1 MRVLLIIRS
10 DTQIRKDILKS
21 RKTDCLNERCSDSI
35 GKLRAIKKK
44 SVSKGG
50 RGRGQTMNR

>member
-21 RKTDCLNERCSDSI
+21 RKMDCLNEQCSDSI
-35 GKLRAIKKK
+35 GKLREIKKRK
-44 SVSKGG
+44 RKKECEQ
-50 RGRGQTMNR
+50 RREDTQ